1 MPAMRPRRKPQ
12 PQTTSAEKA
21 PARKAAPSGRASLSA
36 SLEDDEPKERLGDR
50 LHREMLW
57 FDGFLRR
64 WLLRLMVFG
73 THFTIAL
80 IACYLIVWSVAR
92 GRSYDTVDTTPLR
105 ECGLVLGTL
114 PKVDGRDNVFF
125 TSRIKAAADLY
136 KAGRLQYLIV
146 SGDNSHL
153 GYDEPTEM
161 KAALVAKGVPANRIY
176 CDYAGLRT
184 LDSVVRAHRIFGQ
197 QQFIII
203 SQAFHN
209 TRALYIARRKGLVDC
224 VAYNAPGVETTAT
237 IPMHLRELGARILAI
252 LQVEF
257 LKTEPKFL
265 GERVLIGEKH
275 PPVDAAVTSRR

>member
-1 MPAMRPRRKPQ
+1 MRPRRKPQ
-12 PQTTSAEKA
+12 AETKPAERATARKVA
-21 PARKAAPSGRASLSA
+21 PAGPASSHAP
-36 SLEDDEPKERLGDR
+36 LEDDEPKEGLGDR

-80 IACYLIVWSVAR
+80 IACYCIVWTVAR

-105 ECGLVLGTL
+105 LCGLVLGTL

-125 TSRIKAAADLY
+125 TSRIQAAADLY
-136 KAGRLQYLIV
+136 HGGRLQYLIV
-146 SGDNSHL
+146 SGDNSRL

-176 CDYAGLRT
+176 CDYAGFRT
-184 LDSVVRAHRIFGQ
+184 LDSVVRADRIFGQ
-197 QQFIII
+197 QQFTII

-224 VAYNAPGVETTAT
+224 VAYNAPGVDTTAT

-257 LKTEPKFL
+257 LKTGPKFL
-265 GERVLIGEKH
+265 GEKVEVGDKH
-275 PPVDAAVTSRR
+275 APVDAVPVSRR

>member
-12 PQTTSAEKA
+12 PQTKPAAKV
-21 PARKAAPSGRASLSA
+21 PARKAAPAGPASLD
-36 SLEDDEPKERLGDR
+36 DDELKESLGDR

-92 GRSYDTVDTTPLR
+92 GRSYDTVDATPLR

-136 KAGRLQYLIV
+136 HGGRVQYLIV

-184 LDSVVRAHRIFGQ
+184 LDSVVRADRIFGQ
-197 QQFIII
+197 QQFVII

-209 TRALYIARRKGLVDC
+209 SRALYIARRKGLVDC

-275 PPVDAAVTSRR
+275 PPVDAAPAARR